1 MRLYARRQMESEPK
15 IDYFATSLP
24 NFLLF
29 DHDLAVRNPA
39 ASFLLMAFA
48 ESGLGNAA
56 SARALFERVLELDAS
71 IFEARHGLNRLDT
84 AGTMKDA
91 ADARRV

>member
-1 MRLYARRQMESEPK
+1 MRLYARRQMETEPK

-29 DHDLAVRNPA
+29 DDDLAVRNAA
-39 ASFLLMAFA
+39 ASLLLMAFA
-48 ESGLGNAA
+48 ESGLGNGAN
-56 SARALFERVLELDAS
+56 ARAFFQRVLEFDAS
-71 IFEARHGLNRLDT
+71 IFEAWYELSRLNT